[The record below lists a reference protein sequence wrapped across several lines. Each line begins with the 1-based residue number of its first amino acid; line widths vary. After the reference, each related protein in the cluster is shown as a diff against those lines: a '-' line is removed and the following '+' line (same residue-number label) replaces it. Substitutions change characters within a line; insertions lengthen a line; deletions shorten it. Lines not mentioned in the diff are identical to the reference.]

1 MRTMI
6 HVLAATAAAL
16 LMAACGGGS
25 DVCYY
30 GPGKEGSCGTAD
42 TTAETLTILL
52 DKTAITNSGTD
63 AVLATATAATA
74 GGETV
79 TGVPVSFA
87 VDSGATFTASG
98 TETDAEGNVTAT
110 VSIGSDKSNRTI
122 TITATSG
129 SLSATATFTVTGST
143 LTSTASPA
151 VVAPSSTG
159 NNVIFVLKDAV
170 GSAMANQA
178 ISIAAGAAGTANG
191 FTDSNGAYTFTYT
204 APATAGL
211 ISVVA
216 NAGGVE
222 KVQDVQVQ
230 ASGSIPPAVG
240 TAKSA
245 TVAANPSVIAP
256 NVDATSNNRAEVRA
270 LFLDASNNPIANMRV
285 RFSVNNNYG
294 TFATGDNVVYS
305 DSNGVAVTGFL
316 PGTRTSPTNGVVITA
331 CYGNNDFATCGSPG
345 VTAITTTLT
354 VASEP
359 LSITIGTDRKIVID
373 DLTYQQRFVVTASD
387 IAGRP
392 KANVEITPSIDLQYY
407 FKGRYFYVGSEWEQG
422 GCAEVTDDGQCVRAV
437 PPDAAAAGCANEDVQ
452 RTGNYQAALDI
463 NLNGQMDPSRA
474 DVLISAEGST
484 KTDENGQVV
493 LRIEYAKNLGSWL
506 QYQILVSAGVAGTEG
521 RKTWTDVLGVPIT
534 DIKTEGEPPFVV
546 SPYGVVTQPAVPSI
560 EPSRGVVPACQNA
573 D

>member
-6 HVLAATAAAL
+6 HVLAASAAAL

-25 DVCYY
+25 DECYH
-30 GPGKEGSCGTAD
+30 GPGQQGACTSE
-42 TTAETLTILL
+42 TTAQALTILL
-52 DKTAITNSGTD
+52 DKTSITNSGADT
-63 AVLATATAATA
+63 VVATATAATA

-79 TGVPVSFA
+79 TGVPVSFT

-98 TETDAEGNVTAT
+98 AETDAEGKVTAT

-129 SLSATATFTVTGST
+129 SLNATATFTVTGST

-159 NNVIFVLKDAV
+159 NTVIFVLKDAA
-170 GSAMANQA
+170 GSAMSNQA
-178 ISIAAGAAGTANG
+178 ISVAAGAAGSADGT
-191 FTDSNGAYTFTYT
+191 TDSNGAYTFSYT
-204 APATAGL
+204 APATAGV

-222 KVQDVQVQ
+222 RVQDVQVQ
-230 ASGSIPPAVG
+230 ATGSIPPAVG
-240 TAKSA
+240 AAKSA

-256 NVDATSNNRAEVRA
+256 NADASSNSRAEVRA
-270 LFLDASNNPIANMRV
+270 LFLDAKNNPITNMRV

-294 TFATGDNVVYS
+294 TFATGTNTVYS
-305 DSNGVAVTGFL
+305 DSNGVAVTGFI
-316 PGTRTSPTNGVVITA
+316 PSARTSPTNGVIITA
-331 CYGNNDFATCGSPG
+331 CYANDDFAKCGDAG

-359 LSITIGTDRKIVID
+359 LSITIGTDRKIVIG
-373 DLTYQQRFVVTASD
+373 DLTYEQRFVVTASD

-392 KANVEITPSIDLQYY
+392 KANVEITPSIDLSFYG
-407 FKGRYFYVGSEWEQG
+407 KGAYMFDSGQWSKI
-422 GCAEVTDDGQCVRAV
+422 GCNDARCTVVNAELPSCR
-437 PPDAAAAGCANEDVQ
+437 NEDVQ
-452 RTGNYQAALDI
+452 RTGNYQLAQDI
-463 NLNGQMDPSRA
+463 NLNGQFDPSRA

-484 KTDENGQVV
+484 KTDANGQVV
-493 LRIEYAKNLGSWL
+493 VKIEYAKNLGSWL

-534 DIKTEGEPPFVV
+534 DVKTEGAPPFVV
-546 SPYGVVTQPAVPSI
+546 SPYGKVTVNAVPSDKNLFGR
-560 EPSRGVVPACQNA
+560 PDTVAVPPCQNA

>member
-16 LMAACGGGS
+16 LVAACGGGS
-25 DVCYY
+25 DVCFY
-30 GPGKEGSCGTAD
+30 GPGKEGACATD
-42 TTAETLTILL
+42 NTAETLTIQL
-52 DKTAITNSGTD
+52 DKTSITNSGTD
-63 AVLATATAATA
+63 TVVAIATAATA

-79 TGVPVSFA
+79 TGVAVSFA
-87 VDSGATFTASG
+87 VDSGATFTTSG
-98 TETDAEGNVTAT
+98 TETDAEGTVTAT
-110 VSIGSDKSNRTI
+110 VNIGSDKSNRTI

-129 SLSATATFTVTGST
+129 TLTATATFTVTGST

-151 VVAPSSTG
+151 VVVPSSTG
-159 NNVIFVLKDAV
+159 NNVIFVLKDAA

-211 ISVVA
+211 VSVVA

-245 TVAANPSVIAP
+245 TVAANPSVVAP

-270 LFLDASNNPIANMRV
+270 LFLDASNNPIPNMRV
-285 RFSVNNNYG
+285 RFSVNNAYG
-294 TFATGDNVVYS
+294 TFATGDNIVYS
-305 DSNGVAVTGFL
+305 DANGVAATGFI
-316 PGTRTSPTNGVVITA
+316 PSARTSPTNGVIITA
-331 CYGNNDFATCGSPG
+331 CYANVDFAACGSGG
-345 VTAITTTLT
+345 VTPITTTLT
-354 VASEP
+354 VAAEP

-392 KANVEITPSIDLQYY
+392 KANVDITPSIDLQYY
-407 FKGRYFYVGSEWEQG
+407 FKGRYVYVGGSWVSSCTDPTVCSTILQPPI
-422 GCAEVTDDGQCVRAV
+422 GCQ
-437 PPDAAAAGCANEDVQ
+437 NEDTE
-452 RTGNYQAALDI
+452 RTGFYQMTEDI
-463 NLNGQMDPSRA
+463 NENGKLDPSRA

-493 LRIEYAKNLGSWL
+493 LRISYAKNLGSWL

-521 RKTWTDVLGVPIT
+521 RKTWTDVLGVPIG
-534 DIKTEGEPPFVV
+534 DVKTEGAPAFVV
-546 SPYGVVTQPAVPSI
+546 SPYGVVTRSAVPSI
-560 EPSRGVVPACQNA
+560 NFPGTPPRGAVPACQNA

>member
-407 FKGRYFYVGSEWEQG
+407 FKGQYMYVGGNWVSSCTDPTVCTPILQPPV
-422 GCAEVTDDGQCVRAV
+422 GCT
-437 PPDAAAAGCANEDVQ
+437 NEDTN

-474 DVLISAEGST
+474 DVLISAEGSA

-534 DIKTEGEPPFVV
+534 DIKTEGAPPFVV
-546 SPYGVVTQPAVPSI
+546 SPYGYVTQPAVPSI

>member
-6 HVLAATAAAL
+6 HVLAASAAAL
-16 LMAACGGGS
+16 LMSACGGGS
-25 DVCYY
+25 DVCYN
-30 GPGKEGSCGTAD
+30 GPGKDNSCSTEN

-52 DKTAITNSGTD
+52 DKTSISNSGTD
-63 AVLATATAATA
+63 TVVATATAATA

-79 TGVPVSFA
+79 SGVAVGFA

-98 TETDAEGNVTAT
+98 AETDAEGKVTAT
-110 VSIGSDKSNRTI
+110 VNIGSDKANRTI

-129 SLSATATFTVTGST
+129 SLTATATFTVTGST

-159 NNVIFVLKDAV
+159 NSVIFVLKDAA
-170 GSAMANQA
+170 GSAMPNQA
-178 ISIAAGAAGTANG
+178 ISVAAGAAGTASG
-191 FTDSNGAYTFTYT
+191 TTDSNGAYTFDYT

-211 ISVVA
+211 LSVTA

-222 KVQDVQVQ
+222 RVQDVQVQ
-230 ASGSIPPAVG
+230 ATGSIPPAVG

-245 TVAANPSVIAP
+245 TVAANPSVVGP
-256 NVDATSNNRAEVRA
+256 NVDSSTNNRAEVRA
-270 LFLDASNNPIANMRV
+270 LFLDASNNPIPNMRV

-294 TFATGDNVVYS
+294 TFATGANTVYS
-305 DSNGVAVTGFL
+305 DGNGVAVTGFI
-316 PGTRTSPTNGVVITA
+316 PGVRTSPTNGVVITA
-331 CYGNNDFATCGSPG
+331 CYAKNDFAACSDPG
-345 VTAITTTLT
+345 VTTITTTLT
-354 VASEP
+354 VASEA
-359 LSITIGTDRKIVID
+359 LSITIGTDRKIVIN

-392 KANVEITPSIDLQYY
+392 KANVEITPSIDLRFYGKGQYI
-407 FKGRYFYVGSEWEQG
+407 FVGGSWVNSCTDPVV
-422 GCAEVTDDGQCVRAV
+422 CAQILQ
-437 PPDAAAAGCANEDVQ
+437 PPIACQNEDIQ
-452 RTGNYQAALDI
+452 RTGNYQKAQDI

-474 DVLISAEGST
+474 DVLISAESGT

-493 LRIEYAKNLGSWL
+493 LKIEYAKNLGSWL

-534 DIKTEGEPPFVV
+534 DIKTEGAPPFVV

-560 EPSRGVVPACQNA
+560 EPGRGVVPACQNA